1 MFDFMGKIQEA
12 QKQMEETKKRLSD
25 IIVEEQ
31 AEGGK
36 INVKANCEPSITNIE
51 ISEELYKNSDKGE
64 LEDLLI
70 VTINKALI
78 KAKETQEIEM
88 SKVAKGMLPGGFG
101 GLFGK

>member
-25 IIVEEQ
+25 IIVEGQ
-31 AEGGK
+31 AENGLIK
-36 INVKANCEPSITNIE
+36 VSSDCNLKITNIE
-51 ISEELYKNSDKGE
+51 ISDSIFQNHDKSE
-64 LEDLLI
+64 LEDLLV

-78 KAKETQEIEM
+78 KAKETQEEEM
-88 SKVAKGMLPGGFG
+88 AKVAQGMLPGMG